1 MSQAHILLV
10 EGDIPDSGGYQPQ
23 LEADGFAV
31 HRVSTLQAAWFA
43 VEELLPDLIL
53 LDVTLPDGSGN

>member
-31 HRVSTLQAAWFA
+31 HRVSTRWKNSCL
-43 VEELLPDLIL
+43 
-53 LDVTLPDGSGN
+53 T

>member
-10 EGDIPDSGGYQPQ
+10 EGDSPDSGGYQPQ

-43 VEELLPDLIL
+43 VE
-53 LDVTLPDGSGN
+53 